1 MDNLLDSIVVEQSLP
16 LERLDVFLKS
26 RLPQVSRGVLQSLIE
41 DGDILV
47 NDKHVKPT
55 YSPRAGD
62 VVKISWPE
70 PEPCRALPEPMK
82 LDILFEDN
90 QIVVLNKPAGL
101 VVHPAAGHHGGTLV
115 NGLLHH
121 CQGQLSGIGGVARP
135 GIVHR
140 LDMDTSG
147 CIVVAKTNEAHLS
160 LAAQFEERRIT
171 KIYRAIVCGDL
182 AHEQGEIQVGIARHP
197 THRKRMAATE
207 SAHAR
212 DAWTSFK
219 IIERLNAAT
228 LVECLLHTGRTHQI
242 RVHFQYIGHP
252 LVGDTVYGG
261 KQNARLKTLTRI
273 GAPRQMLHAWKLG
286 FEHPTTS
293 KKYNFEAPFPKDFQ
307 KALNSLRITSEPKQ
321 PEPPAANRP
330 KD

>member
-1 MDNLLDSIVVEQSLP
+1 MVNRTDEIVVDKSLP
-16 LERLDVFLKS
+16 MERLDAFLKS
-26 RLPQVSRGVLQSLIE
+26 ELPQVSRGILQSMIE
-41 DGDILV
+41 DGDIVV
-47 NDKHVKPT
+47 NGEIVKPS

-62 VVKISWPE
+62 QIQIHWPE
-70 PEPCRALPEPMK
+70 PISCRAEPERMD
-82 LDILFEDN
+82 LDVLYED
-90 QIVVLNKPAGL
+90 QHIIAINKPAGL

-121 CQGQLSGIGGVARP
+121 CKGQLSGIAGVARP

-147 CIVVAKTNEAHLS
+147 CIVVAKTNEAHMS
-160 LAAQFEERRIT
+160 LAAQFEERKTT

-182 AHEQGEIQVGIARHP
+182 AHESGEIQVGIARHP

-207 SAHAR
+207 SANAR

-219 IIERLNAAT
+219 IVERLKAST

-252 LVGDTVYGG
+252 LVGDSVYGT
-261 KQNARLKTLTRI
+261 KQNARLKTLTRYA
-273 GAPRQMLHAWKLG
+273 APRQMLHAWKLG
-286 FEHPTTS
+286 LAHPITG
-293 KKYNFEAPFPKDFQ
+293 KKLNLEAPFPADFERAL
-307 KALNSLRITSEPKQ
+307 KALRVTAP
-321 PEPPAANRP
+321 
-330 KD
+330 